1 MKVSALVGMKLTISD
16 ETVAGRAEMVEAG
29 FEVETRFLMEPQRRG
44 AIPMHVHS
52 HSSPTFWTNSAETP
66 ISVEGANVLFSLGRL
81 QTDAF
86 NAMLRYQI
94 EALGFLKSRCEQD
107 LQFLQEIWSP
117 GHVNDSFDLWCCF
130 WQKAFLDYSREAGR
144 VADIGSNIA
153 AKAAKRIHGE
163 PTGI

>member
-1 MKVSALVGMKLTISD
+1 
-16 ETVAGRAEMVEAG
+16 
-29 FEVETRFLMEPQRRG
+29 
-44 AIPMHVHS
+44 MHVHS

-163 PTGI
+163 EKLLAENLVAQTVI